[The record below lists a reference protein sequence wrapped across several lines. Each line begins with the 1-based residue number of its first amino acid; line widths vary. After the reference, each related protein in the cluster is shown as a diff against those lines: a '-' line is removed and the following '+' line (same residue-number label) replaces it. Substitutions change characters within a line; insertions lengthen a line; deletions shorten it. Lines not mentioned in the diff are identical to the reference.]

1 MKRATRGCI
10 AAASCLRSREP
21 ARRANSAKGM
31 TVVNL
36 ASNLVQTARARADSV
51 AIRVGAADTT
61 YGELDRESS
70 RVAGM
75 LAERG
80 IQPGDP
86 IGLMLPNVAE
96 FASIYYGVLRAG
108 GVVVPMNP
116 LLKAREV
123 AYYLGDSGARY
134 MFVWHGF
141 AAEASSGAERAG
153 SEAIVVD
160 PATFT

>member
-1 MKRATRGCI
+1 M
-10 AAASCLRSREP
+10 
-21 ARRANSAKGM
+21 
-31 TVVNL
+31 NL

-123 AYYLGDSGARY
+123 AYYLGYDRLPEGRRTESRQP
-134 MFVWHGF
+134 H
-141 AAEASSGAERAG
+141 
-153 SEAIVVD
+153 
-160 PATFT
+160 PQC